1 MTMPELFL
9 QRYPW
14 NLNMFKNVDE
24 NVAFLTQNFDF
35 EDFYIVNYKLVTF
48 AENPQLERNS

>member
-1 MTMPELFL
+1 MNLHGNMTMPELFL

-14 NLNMFKNVDE
+14 NLNMFKNVED

-35 EDFYIVNYKLVTF
+35 EDFYIVNYK
-48 AENPQLERNS
+48 

>member
-1 MTMPELFL
+1 
-9 QRYPW
+9 
-14 NLNMFKNVDE
+14 MFKNVEDS
-24 NVAFLTQNFDF
+24 VAFLTQKLDF

>member
-1 MTMPELFL
+1 
-9 QRYPW
+9 
-14 NLNMFKNVDE
+14 MFKNVED